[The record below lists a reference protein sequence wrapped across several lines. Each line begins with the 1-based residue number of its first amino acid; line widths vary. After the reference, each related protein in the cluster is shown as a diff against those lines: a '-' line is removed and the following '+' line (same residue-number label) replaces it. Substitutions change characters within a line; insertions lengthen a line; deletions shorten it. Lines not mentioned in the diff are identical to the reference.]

1 VDDLRAYIDA
11 LIGAHIN
18 LHEQER
24 RAADLVLADINRI
37 IGRLEAAATAMADR
51 LDRLEKWHATST
63 GRISVI
69 VGLVGV
75 LSGFIG
81 LVLGHLIFGSGG

>member
-1 VDDLRAYIDA
+1 VDDLRLYIDA

-24 RAADLVLADINRI
+24 RSGAIALEDINRTL
-37 IGRLEAAATAMADR
+37 GRFDASVAALSDR
-51 LDRLEKWHATST
+51 LDKLEKWHATAT

-69 VGLVGV
+69 VALVGL

-81 LVLGHLIFGSGG
+81 LVLGHLIFGSG